1 MGAWE
6 SNARSRQ
13 QRAWWSVS
21 VLERMHAVERCGVNF
36 LARIASAS
44 ASAPMR
50 SIGLHLALCALCFLG
65 FMRIRVVSKGDDL
78 WVDQHSK
85 PMHDYQ
91 WVLKQY
97 GAEPRYNQLLVVA
110 KPNSAVKN
118 VVNRA
123 SMLELLEVY
132 EEIVEFRVLHDGK
145 WYGYADVCLKT
156 VGGRCTGAGPQQLW
170 DSSSKKFK
178 QVAATDDDVM
188 RQAAAEVLPGGY
200 PVVREAMFGNFQ
212 IEDGRLS
219 AESCLLTLTLKGSV
233 EDNSED
239 AAIAMKWEDGFVRM
253 FVDEA
258 WQARDDR
265 KHIYILP
272 RAMRS
277 IDDELQR
284 NVGGD
289 IVLFA
294 MSFVIM
300 GCFSSVT
307 LGQVGTWVDSRITLA
322 TAGTVMVVMAVGSGY
337 ALAMLCGVPFT
348 TLQQILPFIL
358 IAIGV
363 DDAFVITSAL
373 DATDA
378 SLPIEQRIG
387 IAYTR
392 CSMLIA
398 PMSLICPFASAS
410 VCLCVHICIVYACMH
425 ACMHACSMCVFLQ
438 VFFCLCVCL
447 LVCLSV
453 HACTRAHVYTRVQV
467 RHVDHTDVTDRPD
480 GLPPWV
486 DEHTARRAILLR
498 VRGSFHFIDIRDPR
512 HVLPR
517 IAGTG
522 RTASGS
528 AALRRPLLSRGAGWC
543 TKARGGRRSN
553 AGAGGFGSARG
564 KGPVAGA

>member
-1 MGAWE
+1 
-6 SNARSRQ
+6 
-13 QRAWWSVS
+13 
-21 VLERMHAVERCGVNF
+21 
-36 LARIASAS
+36 
-44 ASAPMR
+44 
-50 SIGLHLALCALCFLG
+50 
-65 FMRIRVVSKGDDL
+65 
-78 WVDQHSK
+78 
-85 PMHDYQ
+85 
-91 WVLKQY
+91 
-97 GAEPRYNQLLVVA
+97 
-110 KPNSAVKN
+110 
-118 VVNRA
+118 
-123 SMLELLEVY
+123 MLELLEVY
-132 EEIVEFRVLHDGK
+132 EKIVEFRVLHDGK

-156 VGGRCTGAGPQQLW
+156 VGGRCMGAGPQQLW
-170 DSSSKKFK
+170 DSSSKRFK

-200 PVVREAMFGNFQ
+200 PVFREAMFGKFE

-233 EDNSED
+233 EENSED

-258 WQARDDR
+258 RKARDDR

-289 IVLFA
+289 IGLFV

-378 SLPIEQRIG
+378 SLPIEQRIE

-392 CSMLIA
+392 CGLLIA
-398 PMSLICPFASAS
+398 PMSLICPFASVS
-410 VCLCVHICIVYACMH
+410 VCLCVRICIMH
-425 ACMHACSMCVFLQ
+425 ACIRAVCVSVCRYFS
-438 VFFCLCVCL
+438 VCLSVCL
-447 LVCLSV
+447 LVCLSL
-453 HACTRAHVYTRVQV
+453 HACTHAHVYTLVQV